1 MKHITVFYKEDSD
14 STDIRAEVVVDSSG
28 KYGIEFYTGSGNNP
42 KTEWYEKT
50 LNEVKDIAEDWACNV
65 KLLHG

>member
-1 MKHITVFYKEDSD
+1 
-14 STDIRAEVVVDSSG
+14 VDSSG

-65 KLLHG
+65 KLLRG